1 MSEAVLRSM
10 TRKYSSTE
18 ASGFPARSSC
28 ATSPSAI
35 SVTVDASDRT
45 IGSEPVSATVSSA
58 RARQKSPTSTTS
70 PFPNTIR
77 AAGRPRRTRPS
88 STTSS

>member
-1 MSEAVLRSM
+1 MTSKYWAVV
-10 TRKYSSTE
+10 T
-18 ASGFPARSSC
+18 SGFPARSSW

-35 SVTVDASDRT
+35 SVTVAARDCT
-45 IGSEPVSATVSSA
+45 TGKEPVSATVDSA
-58 RARQKSPTSTTS
+58 RARQKSPTRTTM
-70 PFPNTIR
+70 PLPNTSR

>member
-1 MSEAVLRSM
+1 MV
-10 TRKYSSTE
+10 
-18 ASGFPARSSC
+18 ASALPARSSC

-35 SVTVDASDRT
+35 SVTVAASDFTTVR
-45 IGSEPVSATVSSA
+45 EPVDATVSSA
-58 RARQKSPTSTTS
+58 RARQKSPTRTTM
-70 PFPNTIR
+70 PLPKTRR

>member
-1 MSEAVLRSM
+1 M

-18 ASGFPARSSC
+18 ASGFPARSSW

-35 SVTVDASDRT
+35 SVTVAASDRT

-58 RARQKSPTSTTS
+58 RARQKSPTSTTR
-70 PFPNTIR
+70 PLPNTIR

-88 STTSS
+88 STTSSWYSVAV